1 MEEKGGDKQT
11 ETARQVAFYSRRGCG
26 QAVTNHRFPF
36 RYSRH
41 FIGRTRPL
49 GQRAVRGRSPLLVG
63 RNHIS
68 LRFIS
73 KLRTD

>member
-1 MEEKGGDKQT
+1 MEERGGDKQR

-41 FIGRTRPL
+41 FIGRTR
-49 GQRAVRGRSPLLVG
+49 SPA
-63 RNHIS
+63 
-68 LRFIS
+68 
-73 KLRTD
+73 RTKGGAAEAHFLWAGPTSHSDLSPS